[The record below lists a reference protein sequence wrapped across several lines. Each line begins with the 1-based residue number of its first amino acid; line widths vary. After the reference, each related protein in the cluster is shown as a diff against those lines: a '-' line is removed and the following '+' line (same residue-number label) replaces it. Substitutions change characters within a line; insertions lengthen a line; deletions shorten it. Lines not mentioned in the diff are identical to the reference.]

1 MTPKEDEIDLSNIEY
16 FENIMKSIGRK
27 IIIYNKSISV
37 FERYSGNKNLLNHF
51 LEYNGL
57 DILDVSQFRI
67 RKNYF
72 ITHYLI

>member
-1 MTPKEDEIDLSNIEY
+1 
-16 FENIMKSIGRK
+16 MKSIGRK

-37 FERYSGNKNLLNHF
+37 FEPYSGNKNLLNHF

-72 ITHYLI
+72 ITPYLIYYPQNININYEIEELSHIY